1 MKRTLRLAALCLS
14 AYVAFCACG
23 APKSAVNSASKV
35 ETAAVSDGASVSD
48 GADMKVISYNI
59 RLGVAKDGD
68 NSWAYRRPATIA
80 MLQEQMPDVFGV
92 QEAYPFQ
99 LEYIHKYMPMYEYVG
114 VGREDGVHG
123 GEHMAVF
130 YNTEKV
136 ELLDWGTYWLS
147 ETPDVAGSMGWDAH
161 CPRTATWT
169 KCRHKATGR
178 SFFFVDT
185 HLDHRG
191 VVARKKGLALIVN
204 EIAKMNPENAPMV
217 LVGDFNIRPDSDNLV
232 ELNKVMKSA
241 RNVARKTVA
250 DGSFNGW
257 GEYAKSAGAP
267 SWQGEA
273 PAKGVAPIIDY
284 IYISGF
290 ASCLEFKVLNET
302 YVGVPYISDHY
313 PIMTTLKF

>member
-1 MKRTLRLAALCLS
+1 MKRTLRIAALCLS
-14 AYVAFCACG
+14 AYVALCACG
-23 APKSAVNSASKV
+23 APKSAVSTASRV
-35 ETAAVSDGASVSD
+35 ETASVSD

-68 NSWAYRRPATIA
+68 NSWKYRRPATIA
-80 MLQEQMPDVFGV
+80 MLQQQMPDVFGV
-92 QEAYPFQ
+92 QEAYSFQ
-99 LEYIHKYMPMYEYVG
+99 LEYVHKYMPMYEYVG
-114 VGREDGVHG
+114 VGRNDGSNE

-130 YNTEKV
+130 YNTQTV

-147 ETPDVAGSMGWDAH
+147 ETPLVPGSKGWDAKY
-161 CPRTATWT
+161 PRTATWV

-178 SFFFVDT
+178 CFFFVDT

-191 VVARKKGLALIVN
+191 VIARKEGLALIVR
-204 EIAKMNPENAPMV
+204 EIAKMNPDKAPMV
-217 LVGDFNIRPDSDNLV
+217 LLGDFNIRPDSDNLV
-232 ELNKVMKSA
+232 ELDKVMQSA
-241 RNVARKTVA
+241 RNVARNTVT

-290 ASCLEFKVLNET
+290 GSCLEFKVLNET